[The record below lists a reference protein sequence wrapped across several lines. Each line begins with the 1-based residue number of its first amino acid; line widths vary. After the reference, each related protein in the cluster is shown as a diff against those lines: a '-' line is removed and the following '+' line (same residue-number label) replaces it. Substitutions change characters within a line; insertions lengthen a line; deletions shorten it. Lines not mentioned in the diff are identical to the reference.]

1 MSKSSRI
8 NRNDFIIAS
17 GIQTLYVPIL
27 RDCFN
32 LKIYLDIDEG
42 LRRHFKLKRDVHQRG
57 HTPEQVLG
65 SFENRES
72 DSERFVR
79 PQSKHADLILS
90 LHPIHP
96 SMLEG
101 LDDKNPLRLKLIVR
115 TRNGLNE
122 LSIHRVLVGVCGLHV
137 DIVVGND
144 GADVQLTIEGETS
157 ADDIACSRDVVPTS
171 SRVLDIPP
179 KWQDGMLGLMR

>member
-1 MSKSSRI
+1 M
-8 NRNDFIIAS
+8 
-17 GIQTLYVPIL
+17 
-27 RDCFN
+27 
-32 LKIYLDIDEG
+32 
-42 LRRHFKLKRDVHQRG
+42 RRYFKLKRDVHQRG

-65 SFENRES
+65 SFEKRES

-90 LHPIHP
+90 LQPIHP
-96 SMLEG
+96 SMLER
-101 LDDKNPLRLKLIVR
+101 LDDKHPLRLKLIVR

-122 LSIHRVLVGVCGLHV
+122 LSIHRVLVGVCGLDV

-157 ADDIACSRDVVPTS
+157 ADDIGLAAEMLCPRLLEF
-171 SRVLDIPP
+171 LDIPP
-179 KWQDGMLGLMR
+179 KWQDGMLA